1 MYLKDAP
8 RTRTSTCFVLFFED
22 GRHPFGAQPQKKGDP
37 QKQYLVHPQILNSKC
52 LVKLLCMSIL
62 KVMLEIG
69 TCR

>member
-8 RTRTSTCFVLFFED
+8 QTITSTCFVLFL
-22 GRHPFGAQPQKKGDP
+22 RMGAIPLAPSLKKTGDP